1 MEDQQRTLADLYIGN
16 NDYYGGGGGGPVPIN
31 VLPPIQPLRKMDLGA
46 PIHVH
51 PQYYSV
57 MHTHS
62 AFTPPHMLH
71 MQPHVYAAVS
81 RERTSNTRGHEEDP
95 IGDGNAEMQ
104 HYLHTSFH
112 PYGLSPQD
120 SMGPDGPIMLTEEQ
134 AMEVDAARALEELAG
149 AGRVQQQQQVQQQKS
164 DNGQINVVN
173 NRRKESPIDVVGAH
187 YAADARSQS
196 GPSVVIAPP
205 FPPQPTPNGTLDP
218 QGDSSADDG
227 GEEVESR
234 TTGGLDNPFPASCS
248 RPSTSTSYYRTAEER
263 AAATPRPQRPRKS
276 RTGVPVPVPHLTKP
290 SRGRR
295 VPTADAPA
303 PTTAPDTVD
312 NAASPVSPRSGT
324 TSPYG
329 TRSTV
334 ALHKSPPAPPQSP
347 VNAAEVEAKIA
358 SSSRA
363 YICQVE
369 GCGKAFRRGEHLKR
383 HVRSLHTHDKP
394 ERCTYPGCGKEFSRK
409 DNMQQHLKIHT
420 HNRISSKD
428 DETSEEP
435 EVIGEDDDDE
445 TPPEDE
451 SHSN

>member
-16 NDYYGGGGGGPVPIN
+16 NDYYSGGGGAVPLGV

-71 MQPHVYAAVS
+71 MQPHLYATVS
-81 RERTSNTRGHEEDP
+81 RERTSNARGHDELEDP
-95 IGDGNAEMQ
+95 IADGNAEMQ

-120 SMGPDGPIMLTEEQ
+120 AMGPNGAMMLTEEQ

-149 AGRVQQQQQVQQQKS
+149 AGRIQQQHQQRGGNNHTQ
-164 DNGQINVVN
+164 VV
-173 NRRKESPIDVVGAH
+173 EPAPIDVISAH
-187 YAADARSQS
+187 YAGGASNQS
-196 GPSVVIAPP
+196 SPTVIAPP
-205 FPPQPTPNGTLDP
+205 FSPPPTTNGASDPNNGE
-218 QGDSSADDG
+218 SESADEEG

-248 RPSTSTSYYRTAEER
+248 RPSPSTSYYRTAEER

-295 VPTADAPA
+295 VPTAEAA
-303 PTTAPDTVD
+303 PTTNTLGS
-312 NAASPVSPRSGT
+312 ASPVSPRSGT

-329 TRSTV
+329 TRNAASN
-334 ALHKSPPAPPQSP
+334 KSPQPQP
-347 VNAAEVEAKIA
+347 VSAADVEAKIA

-363 YICQVE
+363 YVCQVE

-394 ERCTYPGCGKEFSRK
+394 ERCTHPGCGKEFSRK
-409 DNMQQHLKIHT
+409 DNMQQHLKIHA
-420 HNRISSKD
+420 HNRISSNGKD
-428 DETSEEP
+428 GETSEEP
-435 EVIGEDDDDE
+435 EAVGDDDDE
-445 TPPEDE
+445 TTPPEDE
-451 SHSN
+451 SHSS